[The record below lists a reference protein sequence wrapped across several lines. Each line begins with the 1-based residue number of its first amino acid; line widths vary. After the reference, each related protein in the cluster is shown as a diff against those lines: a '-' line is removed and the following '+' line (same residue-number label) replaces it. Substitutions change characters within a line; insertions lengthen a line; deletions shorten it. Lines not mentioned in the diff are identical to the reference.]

1 MPTQEQLARI
11 PQLLVTD
18 GRLESWEL
26 AWGHIS
32 DTLRLVLCVGRG
44 EYHYHY
50 EYAIARDGK
59 TTRIL

>member
-11 PQLLVTD
+11 PHLLVTTE
-18 GRLESWEL
+18 RLESWEL
-26 AWGHIS
+26 AWGTILGS
-32 DTLRLVLCVGRG
+32 LRLVVHTKKGG
-44 EYHYHY
+44 YHYHY